1 MSTITRSKS
10 SKTGK
15 PRRSFAPHKPHGV
28 LAPRVKAVGPEHFGI
43 VAVDCA
49 KHRSDLMVCD
59 FYGTTLLEPIK
70 VDHTKLGFNIAI
82 AQVKEVLN
90 QAEIKDLVI
99 AIERTGNYHLPIK
112 RAFSA
117 AGFECR
123 IVHPFATKSFRQPAN
138 PGDKTDENDMAAIF
152 RATVNGFGLMEQP
165 LEGLW
170 QQLRLLVRHR
180 RDLVR
185 KRSILCCQIREHL
198 EACLPGYAA
207 LFEKLWDCATAI
219 SVARGF
225 NSAEAI
231 RAAGVE
237 GLLKMLREAGRRSQR
252 ACLKRIVTWADQA
265 ALCDGEAALHHRIF
279 LRLDDDRTAK
289 TSQITALEGEI
300 AHLLVQT
307 PYVLLL
313 TMVGINVVSAAEFAG
328 EMGPIKHY
336 ANAKAITGRAGLF
349 PSRSQSDRVDHAD
362 GPLIRCANRN
372 LRAALLM
379 VADNLLL
386 CNHYFNSLAETWKR
400 TDKDPRR
407 TRVKIAAR
415 FSRISFHMVS
425 GREVFSHPSLRER
438 DYLLE
443 KLIDFYKEHHTPAD
457 RMLEDLQLAADQLPK
472 TAYHQEAVPLEKLL
486 DETRA
491 AKRRGPQLLGDLL
504 PLVLAKLGAGTLQ
517 STASGECDPG

>member
-1 MSTITRSKS
+1 M
-10 SKTGK
+10 
-15 PRRSFAPHKPHGV
+15 
-28 LAPRVKAVGPEHFGI
+28 
-43 VAVDCA
+43 
-49 KHRSDLMVCD
+49 
-59 FYGTTLLEPIK
+59 
-70 VDHTKLGFNIAI
+70 
-82 AQVKEVLN
+82 
-90 QAEIKDLVI
+90 
-99 AIERTGNYHLPIK
+99 
-112 RAFSA
+112 
-117 AGFECR
+117 
-123 IVHPFATKSFRQPAN
+123 
-138 PGDKTDENDMAAIF
+138 
-152 RATVNGFGLMEQP
+152 
-165 LEGLW
+165 
-170 QQLRLLVRHR
+170 
-180 RDLVR
+180 
-185 KRSILCCQIREHL
+185 
-198 EACLPGYAA
+198 
-207 LFEKLWDCATAI
+207 
-219 SVARGF
+219 
-225 NSAEAI
+225 
-231 RAAGVE
+231 
-237 GLLKMLREAGRRSQR
+237 
-252 ACLKRIVTWADQA
+252 
-265 ALCDGEAALHHRIF
+265 
-279 LRLDDDRTAK
+279 
-289 TSQITALEGEI
+289 EGEI

-349 PSRSQSDRVDHAD
+349 PSRSQSDRVDHA

-443 KLIDFYKEHHTPAD
+443 KLIDFYKEHYTPAD
-457 RMLEDLQLAADQLPK
+457 RMLEDLQLAADQLPR
-472 TAYHQEAVPLEKLL
+472 TAYHQEAVPLKKLL
-486 DETRA
+486 EETRA